1 MTFTASTYGTHS
13 TGLTLRRTT
22 HTKNDATRV
31 ENQYTTAQLTATL
44 GPLPQFYLPAFSLQ
58 FGYRRWFVEEKKKHY
73 EYISMDQLVCSQLV
87 CLRPCSVCSLS
98 DFQPCSVSASFFQ
111 HLGFVLLALSC
122 DVLSVTAF
130 DWHWILPLPSP
141 IVVLAWWHSHAL

>member
-1 MTFTASTYGTHS
+1 MTFTASTSGTHS

-58 FGYRRWFVEEKKKHY
+58 FVYYRRWFVEEKRRKSIMNIY
-73 EYISMDQLVCSQLV
+73 RWIN
-87 CLRPCSVCSLS
+87 SLS
-98 DFQPCSVSASFFQ
+98 VFSLALFSACLSSATLLSCKFFPTFGI
-111 HLGFVLLALSC
+111 LFLALSC

-141 IVVLAWWHSHAL
+141 IVVQAWWHSHAL

>member
-1 MTFTASTYGTHS
+1 MTFTASTSGTHS

-58 FGYRRWFVEEKKKHY
+58 FVYYRRWFVEEKKKHY
-73 EYISMDQLVCSQLV
+73 EYISMDQQLV
-87 CLRPCSVCSLS
+87 CLQSCSVLSLS
-98 DFQPCSVSASFFQ
+98 VFGYSAFMQVFFQ
-111 HLGFVLLALSC
+111 HLGFFFWLCLAMYYLLRHSTGIGYSLSLLQLLFRLGGI
-122 DVLSVTAF
+122 VTRYSV
-130 DWHWILPLPSP
+130 
-141 IVVLAWWHSHAL
+141 

>member
-87 CLRPCSVCSLS
+87 CLRPCSVFSLP
-98 DFQPCSVSASFFQ
+98 DFQPCSVPASFFSTFGVCSS
-111 HLGFVLLALSC
+111 GFVLRCIICYGIRLAL
-122 DVLSVTAF
+122 DT
-130 DWHWILPLPSP
+130 PSP
-141 IVVLAWWHSHAL
+141 FSNCCSGLVA